1 MKVSKTAKKGARALF
16 LAVHTEGRLDQAKV
30 RSLLAMVT
38 ERRPAGGAEILHE
51 FHRLVRLELESHSA
65 LVESAEKLT
74 AVEVAA
80 IEKSFIDG
88 DKRMTRI
95 EYLLYVL
102 IAAVLLGP
110 GFAGELVK
118 KILGL

>member
-1 MKVSKTAKKGARALF
+1 MTDDTTTK
-16 LAVHTEGRLDQAKV
+16 LAVHE
-30 RSLLAMVT
+30 
-38 ERRPAGGAEILHE
+38 
-51 FHRLVRLELESHSA
+51 
-65 LVESAEKLT
+65 
-74 AVEVAA
+74 AVCASRYTA
-80 IEKSFIDG
+80 IEKSFIEG

-118 KILGL
+118 KVLGL

>member
-1 MKVSKTAKKGARALF
+1 MIQMSDDTPTKI
-16 LAVHTEGRLDQAKV
+16 AVHEAV
-30 RSLLAMVT
+30 CA
-38 ERRPAGGAEILHE
+38 ERY
-51 FHRLVRLELESHSA
+51 
-65 LVESAEKLT
+65 
-74 AVEVAA
+74 AA